1 MIFKYNFLKILSEF
15 KSKIERELQNEE
27 ETRRRKNKEV
37 LNSLEKEL
45 DNEKRNKE
53 QLLLEEKSKLA
64 LKAASESG
72 EKDREIK
79 VIAI

>member
-1 MIFKYNFLKILSEF
+1 M
-15 KSKIERELQNEE
+15 ERELQIEE
-27 ETRRRKNKEV
+27 DAIRKKNRE
-37 LNSLEKEL
+37 LLTSLEREL

-53 QLLLEEKSKLA
+53 QLLLEEKSRLA

-79 VIAI
+79 VISK